1 MTITIDT
8 SIFVEMMLG
17 QKRAQ
22 ESKSLL
28 DAVAQGEVNAVLSHF
43 TLHALEAMISSQ
55 KKLSEFLKNVET
67 TKGLDVFDT
76 TLSDEQSIAVLSE
89 KLGLDF
95 DDSVQFYVAKRTN
108 SSAIVSFDKHFDRC
122 DIPRREPFQ
131 ILEEL
136 RAKSRGD
143 SNRS

>member
-131 ILEEL
+131 ILEGL